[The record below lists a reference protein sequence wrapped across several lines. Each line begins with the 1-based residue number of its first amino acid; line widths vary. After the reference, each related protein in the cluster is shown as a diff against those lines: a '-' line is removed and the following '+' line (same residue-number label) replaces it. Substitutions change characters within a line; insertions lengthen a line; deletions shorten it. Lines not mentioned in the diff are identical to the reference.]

1 MSKKRTK
8 KSKVVL
14 KSSGNPGSK
23 NQYLHGRN
31 DAKRYINVINKQHGG
46 DVNFKFDYSSDR
58 NRAYNDILELKWRA
72 LYARDIS
79 VNKKRDYDYFRGQDV
94 EYSNYLKK
102 IDFKRY
108 KHEFL

>member
-23 NQYLHGRN
+23 NQYLRGRN
-31 DAKRYINVINKQHGG
+31 DAKRYINVINKEHGG
-46 DVNFKFDYSSDR
+46 DVNFNFKYFPDR

-72 LYARDIS
+72 LYAR
-79 VNKKRDYDYFRGQDV
+79 NKSFNKRDFDYFRGQDD

-102 IDFKRY
+102 IDFERY
-108 KHEFL
+108 KEEFS